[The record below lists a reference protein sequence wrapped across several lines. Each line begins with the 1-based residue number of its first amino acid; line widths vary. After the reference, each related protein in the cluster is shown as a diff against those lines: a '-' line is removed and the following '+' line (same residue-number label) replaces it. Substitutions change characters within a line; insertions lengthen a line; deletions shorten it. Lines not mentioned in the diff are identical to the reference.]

1 MTRELILEKLM
12 EQELVDKDEYV
23 ILADGFEDA
32 FMGVTTNKPIRA
44 VYNYWKCLELL
55 MKDEDADFD
64 ESIDW
69 LDEFIK
75 EDFLEKLGEGDE
87 KNRKLFEKLL
97 KITGNLHILN
107 KEKEL
112 IFIKDK
118 EIICFSKTLKSR
130 LEIVF
135 PIRGESVQFNP
146 KLEKVRGSEIFI
158 ELKDNL
164 EIWKIIED
172 RIKI

>member
-55 MKDEDADFD
+55 MNDEGADFD

-75 EDFLEKLGEGDE
+75 EDLG
-87 KNRKLFEKLL
+87 KHAPLY
-97 KITGNLHILN
+97 
-107 KEKEL
+107 
-112 IFIKDK
+112 IKS
-118 EIICFSKTLKSR
+118 I
-130 LEIVF
+130 
-135 PIRGESVQFNP
+135 
-146 KLEKVRGSEIFI
+146 
-158 ELKDNL
+158 
-164 EIWKIIED
+164 
-172 RIKI
+172 

>member
-32 FMGVTTNKPIRA
+32 FIGVTTNKPIRA

-75 EDFLEKLGEGDE
+75 ESFGKHESLY
-87 KNRKLFEKLL
+87 
-97 KITGNLHILN
+97 
-107 KEKEL
+107 
-112 IFIKDK
+112 IK
-118 EIICFSKTLKSR
+118 
-130 LEIVF
+130 
-135 PIRGESVQFNP
+135 
-146 KLEKVRGSEIFI
+146 
-158 ELKDNL
+158 
-164 EIWKIIED
+164 
-172 RIKI
+172 